1 MQQQTPDRNKTIR
14 NKPLTPIEKLHAEKI
29 GIEEK
34 CRVQEKKLDDDFV
47 YIKDNAASLI
57 LSGISTLLFPP
68 KSTTTK
74 NGQQLALSSETADH
88 DMTKS
93 PALSLSDYIAI
104 TKSMLPVV
112 WGIIQPIIIAWGI
125 KKAKSMIVTLFA
137 GKKRTF
143 SEH

>member
-68 KSTTTK
+68 KNIT
-74 NGQQLALSSETADH
+74 QLALSSETAKNST
-88 DMTKS
+88 TKS

-125 KKAKSMIVTLFA
+125 RKAKSVLEGLFA
-137 GKKRTF
+137 GGKKI
-143 SEH
+143 SS